1 MEREIAQWDHH
12 EGSIRRS
19 IAPQANALTTELH
32 IAPHGHAVTSTDCTG
47 AASFST
53 LFTNISLATKDEP
66 SDSRS
71 FVTVA
76 PAMEKTLVPGMQMV
90 FSQALPNGDRF
101 QNWISTTEMDNI
113 FRWQGLT
120 QWNRVQLNSLLDRY
134 LQESACHV
142 GILQIWT
149 D

>member
-1 MEREIAQWDHH
+1 
-12 EGSIRRS
+12 
-19 IAPQANALTTELH
+19 
-32 IAPHGHAVTSTDCTG
+32 
-47 AASFST
+47 
-53 LFTNISLATKDEP
+53 
-66 SDSRS
+66 
-71 FVTVA
+71 
-76 PAMEKTLVPGMQMV
+76 MV

-134 LQESACHV
+134 LQEGMACPPDSACRV